1 MKGGSRLSLYE
12 TTVVIDSLQKA
23 EDIQNTVAK
32 VESFIQNNG
41 GTIKNKEEWGKK
53 RLSYEINRKQ
63 YGTYF
68 HLVFE
73 GPSTFPGLL
82 EREFRLEESI
92 LRYLTVVAAEPVDE
106 EVVAEAEPV
115 DEEVVAEAAADD
127 VAVSATET
135 QPEDR
140 AEESGDD
147 EAVATAGTDAEEEP
161 VKNA

>member
-1 MKGGSRLSLYE
+1 MSLYE

-106 EVVAEAEPV
+106 EVVAEA
-115 DEEVVAEAAADD
+115 AADD